1 MQYIVQVDFPYT
13 GPFGDEMAQAF
24 TDLAHD
30 IANES
35 GLIWKI
41 WTENA
46 QNNTAGGIYLFDNE
60 ADARRYI
67 QKHTQRLESFG
78 LTNIRAALFEANQK
92 LSHITKAPL

>member
-67 QKHTQRLESFG
+67 QKHTQRLESFS
-78 LTNIRAALFEANQK
+78 LTNIRAVLFEANPK

>member
-46 QNNTAGGIYLFDNE
+46 HNNTAGGIYLFDNE
-60 ADARRYI
+60 EDALRYI
-67 QKHTQRLESFG
+67 QKHMQRLESFG
-78 LTNIRAALFEANQK
+78 LTNIRTLLFEANQK
-92 LSHITKAPL
+92 LGLITKAPL